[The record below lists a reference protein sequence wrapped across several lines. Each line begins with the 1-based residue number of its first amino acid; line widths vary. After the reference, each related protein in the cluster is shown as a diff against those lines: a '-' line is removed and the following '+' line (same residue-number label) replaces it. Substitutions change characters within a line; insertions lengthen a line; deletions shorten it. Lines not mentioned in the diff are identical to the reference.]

1 MQINNLFVI
10 REESNPAAPIIVP
23 KTSAIK
29 ISQKVIH
36 QKTLQDR
43 NIEEASLVFDN
54 RNFELECEST
64 HAQYSSE
71 IEIDDLQI
79 D

>member
-1 MQINNLFVI
+1 MTTQLSQNCSNKASNKLANNVQINNLFVI

-36 QKTLQDR
+36 
-43 NIEEASLVFDN
+43 
-54 RNFELECEST
+54 
-64 HAQYSSE
+64 
-71 IEIDDLQI
+71 
-79 D
+79 